1 LSAFSCSSK
10 SFFWYSKSSLSC
22 CVSLIPMF
30 QRFVW
35 TGDNYTRINFSEG
48 SNMSDSNNKEILI
61 EAPIKVKG
69 EDDQTIKEFK
79 LSWAGKIFFAGA
91 AAYIL
96 GSAGRQQK
104 IPIKVRGTPQ
114 QVKAIVDAVIS

>member
-1 LSAFSCSSK
+1 
-10 SFFWYSKSSLSC
+10 
-22 CVSLIPMF
+22 
-30 QRFVW
+30 
-35 TGDNYTRINFSEG
+35 
-48 SNMSDSNNKEILI
+48 MSDSNNKEILI

-114 QVKAIVDAVIS
+114 QVKAIVDAVISSKQFQQELSRPGATVDSVIDKLRLRNISKNQFQQLTGRPWPI